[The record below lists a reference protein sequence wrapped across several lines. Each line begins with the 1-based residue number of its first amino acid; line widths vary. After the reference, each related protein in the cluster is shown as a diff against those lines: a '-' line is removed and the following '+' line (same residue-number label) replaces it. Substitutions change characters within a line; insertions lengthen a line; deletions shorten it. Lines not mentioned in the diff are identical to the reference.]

1 MIKLN
6 HCLPKVPW
14 FTLLGW
20 FLIFRHLDQL
30 KMRSLSFIYKLTEL
44 TNITA
49 FWIFIRI
56 NISLSL
62 LPSFSSSTSTRM
74 LSFGGCYWI
83 RLAKQAIFFAIMT
96 VYIFSCEHTVSKTSL
111 RHCITHGDHDLLSKK
126 MQFRHAQ
133 ELSSGNSEVVTT
145 TCCKQHVTKCYTVD
159 VIISNCAYGASEL
172 L

>member
-30 KMRSLSFIYKLTEL
+30 KMRSSSFTYKLTEL

-83 RLAKQAIFFAIMT
+83 RLAKQAVFFAIMT
-96 VYIFSCEHTVSKTSL
+96 VYIFL
-111 RHCITHGDHDLLSKK
+111 WAHCIKDIPKTLHHSRWSWPFVKK
-126 MQFRHAQ
+126 DAVQTR
-133 ELSSGNSEVVTT
+133 TRI
-145 TCCKQHVTKCYTVD
+145 
-159 VIISNCAYGASEL
+159 VIRKLRGRNYNML
-172 L
+172 